1 MAQVTVPIT
10 IIDRAGDDPNAGG
23 ASPSH
28 ATDGFLFQNDG
39 RTFLHIVNANVGDVL
54 VTFDT
59 PQTVAGLAVA
69 ELPFTVPG
77 SGRRIVGPFPRDT
90 FNKQSGA
97 SVGQVSAITDG
108 NGTDLTIH
116 AYRM

>member
-1 MAQVTVPIT
+1 MAQVTVSIT
-10 IIDRAGDDPNAGG
+10 VINRAGDDPNAGG
-23 ASPSH
+23 VSPSH

-39 RTFLHIVNANVGDVL
+39 RTFLHIVNVNVGAVI
-54 VTFDT
+54 VTFQT

-69 ELPFTVPG
+69 ELAFTIPAT
-77 SGRRIVGPFPRDT
+77 SRRVVGPFPRDT
-90 FNKQSGA
+90 FNQSGA
-97 SVGQVSAITDG
+97 LVGQVSATTDG